1 MWNILIGIFFIIG
14 GLSGNFVLRGTDS
27 SEWLVV
33 LGVGLAL
40 FGGYQVLRR
49 QSA

>member
-27 SEWLVV
+27 SQWLVV

-40 FGGYQVLRR
+40 FGGYQIVRR
-49 QSA
+49 QGA

>member
-1 MWNILIGIFFIIG
+1 MWNILIGIFFILG
-14 GLSGNFVLRGTDS
+14 GLSGNFVVRGTDS

-40 FGGYQVLRR
+40 FGGYQMMRR
-49 QSA
+49 QQA